1 MSVER
6 TSVPLDEIDPFAET
20 LQSIYVPKVVAAD
33 PRGACGGVNAANK
46 RLNEIF
52 NRMAEL
58 KAAGEMDEEEV
69 LYIFNPPVHNE
80 SVLRR
85 FQERGLLLITG
96 TDKNIWPW
104 DLVPDGKPVAFP
116 AHGAKPQDWETAL
129 AKGCIIF
136 DLSCK
141 LVDNEHRL
149 IRQAI
154 EESRHAMYF
163 AKKDHPEPR
172 GVMGEVPSESITF
185 IYTEEDIYQAFE
197 TLPSDQIV
205 EFFNQ
210 TTMSTKEI
218 AKYKKIAKE
227 LFGDRIFMNLRRLG
241 CYATDNRQEAFETAS
256 IGFP

>member
-85 FQERGLLLITG
+85 FQERGLLG
-96 TDKNIWPW
+96 
-104 DLVPDGKPVAFP
+104 
-116 AHGAKPQDWETAL
+116 
-129 AKGCIIF
+129 
-136 DLSCK
+136 
-141 LVDNEHRL
+141 R
-149 IRQAI
+149 
-154 EESRHAMYF
+154 
-163 AKKDHPEPR
+163 
-172 GVMGEVPSESITF
+172 
-185 IYTEEDIYQAFE
+185 
-197 TLPSDQIV
+197 
-205 EFFNQ
+205 
-210 TTMSTKEI
+210 
-218 AKYKKIAKE
+218 
-227 LFGDRIFMNLRRLG
+227 
-241 CYATDNRQEAFETAS
+241 AS
-256 IGFP
+256 